1 MENLSTKVNDISRKV
16 EKLILLQS
24 ELKKENAE
32 LKQLN
37 GQLARD
43 VEEHKSKVKEL
54 ENNNRI
60 VKLARSLNEVSTGK
74 NNDARQKVNELIREV
89 DKCIALLNR

>member
-32 LKQLN
+32 LRQLN
-37 GQLARD
+37 SQLTRD
-43 VEEHKSKVKEL
+43 AEEHRSKVIEL
-54 ENNNRI
+54 ENKNRV
-60 VKLARSLNEVSTGK
+60 VKLAKSLNEASAGK